1 MVHLAHLGLGIHS
14 YRLGLAENET
24 EELGEELRGYDK
36 VKCIFRRQTD
46 QPGSCLYSPK
56 AKDRPTGKAI
66 HLPQIQQ
73 ATGPPKL
80 SRKHQLSTRRIQV
93 SAHMGMGTEP
103 THNPCPPP
111 VHRDTPEENIP
122 C

>member
-46 QPGSCLYSPK
+46 RSAWLLLIFPKGKGPANGQSHSP
-56 AKDRPTGKAI
+56 APDSAGHRAS
-66 HLPQIQQ
+66 Q
-73 ATGPPKL
+73 AVKETPAEHETNP
-80 SRKHQLSTRRIQV
+80 SVR
-93 SAHMGMGTEP
+93 AHGHG
-103 THNPCPPP
+103 H
-111 VHRDTPEENIP
+111 
-122 C
+122 